1 MGAPIARGARRL
13 FASIT
18 VVGRVMNAAL
28 YFELVDAVAQVDGSA
43 KLRVVADRIAATS
56 MHPLERR
63 VLERALRARTEALD
77 LQSHLPPA
85 DLVQPSLPGNE
96 PLAAGG

>member
-1 MGAPIARGARRL
+1 
-13 FASIT
+13 
-18 VVGRVMNAAL
+18 MNAAL
-28 YFELVDAVAQVDGSA
+28 YFELVDAVAKVDGSA
-43 KLRVVADRIAATS
+43 KLRVVADRIAATP

-77 LQSHLPPA
+77 LQSHLLTT
-85 DLVQPSLPGNE
+85 DLVQPSLSGNK